1 MMEDRRRRYV
11 TDLWAAI
18 ICLFIFF
25 VPDISHCG
33 RWVNPKDIIKDP
45 MLARL
50 QQGRTELTDKEEK
63 EIKEYG
69 YTGLELI
76 TYVDINSRPDRC
88 WDKFER
94 AVIVTAYLDS

>member
-76 TYVDINSRPDRC
+76 TYVDINSWIHWVGVDNICR
-88 WDKFER
+88 
-94 AVIVTAYLDS
+94 YQLSS